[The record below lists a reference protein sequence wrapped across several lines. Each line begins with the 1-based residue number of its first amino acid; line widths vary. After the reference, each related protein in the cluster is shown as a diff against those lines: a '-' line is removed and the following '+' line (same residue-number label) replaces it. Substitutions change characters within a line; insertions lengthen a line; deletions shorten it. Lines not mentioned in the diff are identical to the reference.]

1 MTESKTFQY
10 IKSPIDSSLV
20 LICDHASN
28 YLPDKMNSLGL
39 SKETLY
45 SHIAWDPGSAY
56 LTKIISKS
64 LNTHAILASY
74 SRLLVD
80 LNRNENHK
88 DLIIKTSDGIKI
100 PANYKIKKNERLIR
114 IKNFHKPYHSF
125 IKSLLTNI
133 ETKGKKP
140 SIICIHTFTESLKD
154 GNKRPWHIGVL
165 HRKDM
170 RLADPIITKLSS
182 FDNIRV
188 GLNKPYDGFSNVNY
202 TMCSHGEEANRPFVT
217 IEVRQDLLSS
227 KTSKKMQK
235 NLINILIKTVEYA
248 FNNLII

>member
-64 LNTHAILASY
+64 LKSHAILASY

-80 LNRNENHK
+80 LNRNENH
-88 DLIIKTSDGIKI
+88 
-100 PANYKIKKNERLIR
+100 RLCR
-114 IKNFHKPYHSF
+114 SELMAYAKYLMNSASP
-125 IKSLLTNI
+125 NI
-133 ETKGKKP
+133 ETSFKFYP
-140 SIICIHTFTESLKD
+140 
-154 GNKRPWHIGVL
+154 
-165 HRKDM
+165 
-170 RLADPIITKLSS
+170 TK
-182 FDNIRV
+182 
-188 GLNKPYDGFSNVNY
+188 
-202 TMCSHGEEANRPFVT
+202 
-217 IEVRQDLLSS
+217 IE
-227 KTSKKMQK
+227 
-235 NLINILIKTVEYA
+235 
-248 FNNLII
+248 